1 MTGTKAQVRKQDVG
15 VLYDSEVK
23 EFAYK
28 EHEKV
33 MELLERAK
41 HAFGVV
47 SNHLLSL
54 FAPSGSELPD
64 DESLAAAGVV
74 AGEELVL
81 GQSVIK
87 GG

>member
-1 MTGTKAQVRKQDVG
+1 MTGTEAQAHKQDVG

-23 EFAYK
+23 EFPYK

-33 MELLERAK
+33 TELLERAK

-54 FAPSGSELPD
+54 FAPNGGELPD
-64 DESLAAAGVV
+64 DKSLAA

-81 GQSVIK
+81 GQSVVK